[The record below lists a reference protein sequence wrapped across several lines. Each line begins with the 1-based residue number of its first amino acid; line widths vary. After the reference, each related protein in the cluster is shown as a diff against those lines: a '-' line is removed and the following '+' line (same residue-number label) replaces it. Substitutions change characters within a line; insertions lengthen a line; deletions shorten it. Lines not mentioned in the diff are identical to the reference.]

1 MNSRESAFYW
11 QAEKMMLETALYQ
24 LCYFSYKTIVDVD
37 HSPWKFLVEKP
48 NTYKNRKF
56 DLSYFKESD
65 Y

>member
-1 MNSRESAFYW
+1 
-11 QAEKMMLETALYQ
+11 MMLETALYQ

-37 HSPWKFLVEKP
+37 HSPWKFLVEKS